1 MKTVAIVQSNYL
13 PWKGYFD
20 LINSV
25 DEFILYDEVQY
36 TRRDWR
42 NRNLIKTPKGL
53 EWITVPVEVKGQY
66 TAPIRDI
73 RIADPG
79 WGRKHWA
86 SIMHNYARA
95 PHFKEYAPALE
106 AAIAGA
112 KDTHLSLLNRRLIE
126 LVCGLLG
133 VRTRLSWSW
142 DYASSGERNERLI
155 GICRSAGATRYLSGP
170 LAKDY
175 LDEAQFAAHGL
186 SVQWADYAGYPEYPQ
201 LHGKFEHGVTIL
213 DLLFNTGSAATR
225 FMKSFASR

>member
-1 MKTVAIVQSNYL
+1 LKTVAIVQSNYL

-66 TAPIRDI
+66 SAPIRDI

-86 SIMHNYARA
+86 SIVHNYARA
-95 PHFKEYAPALE
+95 PHFKAYAGVLE
-106 AAIAGA
+106 PAIAEA
-112 KDTHLSLLNRRLIE
+112 KETHLSALNRRLIE
-126 LVCGLLG
+126 VVCNMLG
-133 VRTRLSWSW
+133 IRTPLAWSW
-142 DYASSGERNERLI
+142 DYASSGERNERLMT
-155 GICRSAGATRYLSGP
+155 ICKSAGADAYLSGP

-175 LDEAQFAAHGL
+175 LDESLFAANDIA
-186 SVQWADYAGYPEYPQ
+186 VRWMDYSGYPEYPQ

-213 DLLFNTGSAATR
+213 DLLFNAGPEAPR
-225 FMKSFASR
+225 YMKSFS